1 MPLLARPG
9 RSAASAGLLAL
20 ALTLSACG
28 TPATTS
34 SASPDAPATP
44 AATAT
49 ATPSVSATP
58 TPSPRPPVP
67 AQNSLDSVT
76 VSGAFDEDADITL
89 GTKPFGI
96 DKTRSTVLVP
106 GQGNVVPDDGLVTV
120 QYHGVNGRS
129 GEVFDSSF
137 ADGQAATFTLV
148 GVVPGFAKGLAGK
161 RVGDRVLIAM
171 PGGDGYDE
179 AAAAGQ
185 GPPGIEVG
193 DTLLFVVDILETS
206 VAGPSGTPVTP
217 ASDLPAV
224 RDADG
229 KPEVTITTSA
239 TPPTKLVVQPLIK
252 GRGREV
258 AKTDEVMVH
267 YRTWSWKTGKMI
279 EDYYA
284 APQNG
289 LLADTIPAWQKGLV
303 RQAIGSRVMLVAPPA
318 DAFPNGNTNPVVEKG
333 DTLVYVVDVLFAAPP
348 A

>member
-1 MPLLARPG
+1 MPELARPA
-9 RSAASAGLLAL
+9 RVAASAGLLAL

-28 TPATTS
+28 TPTATGPATPEP
-34 SASPDAPATP
+34 SATTP

-49 ATPSVSATP
+49 PTASATP
-58 TPSPRPPVP
+58 TPTPRPTVP
-67 AQNSLDSVT
+67 AQSNLDSVT
-76 VSGAFDEDADITL
+76 VTGEFAEDVEVDL
-89 GTKPFGI
+89 GIEPFGI
-96 DKTRSTVLVP
+96 DETRSRVVIA
-106 GQGNVVPDDGLVTV
+106 GEGNVVPADGMITV

-137 ADGQAATFTLV
+137 DDGQDATFTLV
-148 GVVPGFAKGLAGK
+148 GVIPGFAKGLTGK
-161 RVGDRVLIAM
+161 RVGDRVLVAM
-171 PGGDGYDE
+171 PGPDGYDE
-179 AAAAGQ
+179 AAATGQ
-185 GPPGIEVG
+185 GPAGIEVG

-206 VAGPSGTPVTP
+206 VDGPSGTPVTP
-217 ASDLPAV
+217 ASGLPTV

-239 TPPTKLVVQPLIK
+239 TPPDKLVVQPLVR

-258 AKTDEVMVH
+258 EASDEIMAH

-289 LLADTIPAWQKGLV
+289 ALEDTIPAWKNGLV
-303 RQAIGSRVMLVAPPA
+303 GQRIGSRVMLVAPPA
-318 DAFPNGNTNPVVEKG
+318 ESFPEGNDNPVVEKG
-333 DTLVYVVDVLFAAPP
+333 DTLVYVVDILFAAPP